1 MYCRLI
7 VLENHGAFKLIWII
21 RLYLLVMGII
31 YGLIGIWALLDPMFG
46 ALELNYPSFL
56 DAVGLSV
63 SSQIGYSEIAGIYG
77 GLNLCIGIMCL
88 VGIFKSNIGIFSIK
102 FITFLVASIALGRV
116 LFSLITTT
124 PGFYNQ
130 YFVFEISAF
139 VIGVALL
146 VLNKRLNKIS

>member
-1 MYCRLI
+1 
-7 VLENHGAFKLIWII
+7 
-21 RLYLLVMGII
+21 MGII

-116 LFSLITTT
+116 LFSLIPTT

-130 YFVFEISAF
+130 YFVFEIAAF
-139 VIGVALL
+139 VFGVALL

>member
-1 MYCRLI
+1 
-7 VLENHGAFKLIWII
+7 
-21 RLYLLVMGII
+21 MGII

-116 LFSLITTT
+116 LFSLIPTT
-124 PGFYNQ
+124 PGFYNP

-146 VLNKRLNKIS
+146 VLNKRLNKFS

>member
-1 MYCRLI
+1 
-7 VLENHGAFKLIWII
+7 
-21 RLYLLVMGII
+21 MGII

-102 FITFLVASIALGRV
+102 FITFLVATIALGRV
-116 LFSLITTT
+116 LFSLIPTT
-124 PGFYNQ
+124 PGFYNP

-139 VIGVALL
+139 VIGVTLL

>member
-1 MYCRLI
+1 
-7 VLENHGAFKLIWII
+7 
-21 RLYLLVMGII
+21 MGII

-88 VGIFKSNIGIFSIK
+88 VGIFKSDIGIFSIK

-116 LFSLITTT
+116 LFSLIPTT
-124 PGFYNQ
+124 PGFYNP

>member
-1 MYCRLI
+1 
-7 VLENHGAFKLIWII
+7 
-21 RLYLLVMGII
+21 MGII

-116 LFSLITTT
+116 LFSLIPTT
-124 PGFYNQ
+124 PGFYNP

-139 VIGVALL
+139 VIGVVLL

>member
-1 MYCRLI
+1 
-7 VLENHGAFKLIWII
+7 
-21 RLYLLVMGII
+21 MGII

-116 LFSLITTT
+116 LFSLIPTT
-124 PGFYNQ
+124 PGFYNP

-139 VIGVALL
+139 VIGVTLL
-146 VLNKRLNKIS
+146 ILNKRLNKIS

>member
-1 MYCRLI
+1 
-7 VLENHGAFKLIWII
+7 
-21 RLYLLVMGII
+21 MGII

-88 VGIFKSNIGIFSIK
+88 VGIFKTNIGIFSIK

-116 LFSLITTT
+116 LFSLIPTT
-124 PGFYNQ
+124 PSFYNP